1 MIIQVLNTI
10 NAFTIKI
17 DTKGISRQRVC
28 EIADKVNE
36 IEGFQVTE
44 IVFIYSV
51 SEAFIKVYSE
61 NRTNN
66 ELEEEIK
73 KLDYEKL
80 STNTNL

>member
-1 MIIQVLNTI
+1 MIQVLNTI

-28 EIADKVNE
+28 IFADKVNE

-51 SEAFIKVYSE
+51 SESFIKVYSE
-61 NRTNN
+61 NRTTN
-66 ELEEEIK
+66 ELEEEIL
-73 KLDYEKL
+73 KLEL
-80 STNTNL
+80 